1 MGHTSARGALGP
13 ERKEG
18 CSVHLHPITALY
30 LPSHR
35 GEGSRVFLFTLTLSG
50 PVRLASPRRSGQ
62 LGSHTAS
69 KQLLHPTRG
78 GGISSLG
85 EVRHAHF

>member
-13 ERKEG
+13 ERKES
-18 CSVHLHPITALY
+18 CSVRLHPITALY

-35 GEGSRVFLFTLTLSG
+35 GEGPWVFLFTLSS